1 MFIALLAFMLFAS
14 PFMFQA
20 TRMIFGPWVA
30 SPEGVPSFMGLLLH
44 AIVFI
49 VVTKVLSFR
58 ASAFTSRDDQDDEN
72 TKHYQENRIVYQVT
86 GI

>member
-30 SPEGVPSFMGLLLH
+30 SPEGVPSVMGLLLH

-49 VVTKVLSFR
+49 VVTKILSFKT
-58 ASAFTSRDDQDDEN
+58 SAFTSREDQNDEN
-72 TKHYQENRIVYQVT
+72 TKMFQQNRIVYQVG